1 MLNFTKEQKQFICWL
16 NQDGNYFEV
25 CSDYGKSNG
34 EIIPQSGLPCRLLQR
49 TINKL
54 YQAGIIY
61 YCPILHYGVRWDR
74 FTLTKK
80 GKEVACSIA

>member
-34 EIIPQSGLPCRLLQR
+34 EIIPASELPCRLFQR

-61 YCPILHYGVRWDR
+61 YCSVLLSMANR
-74 FTLTKK
+74 FDPLS
-80 GKEVACSIA
+80 VINFDPPSA